1 MKKGE
6 RRILGDIC
14 YTSGTC
20 VVVQYLKLT
29 VGGGRRGGGMLR
41 DAGWMDERERVMHEL
56 KWGEGRGG
64 MDGITHRLLCK
75 VLGTT
80 L

>member
-1 MKKGE
+1 
-6 RRILGDIC
+6 
-14 YTSGTC
+14 
-20 VVVQYLKLT
+20 
-29 VGGGRRGGGMLR
+29 MLR

-75 VLGTT
+75 VVGTT